1 MAVDKGT
8 SATKAASPREFFADL
23 AVRAPDTNLRA
34 ISGSCRFDI
43 QGAGSWIIALTE
55 GKVAVRDGAAG
66 VKADATIACSADD
79 FMRIARGE
87 LNVVA
92 AALQGRVAVT
102 GSVALAQLLQKRLFL

>member
-23 AVRAPDTNLRA
+23 AARAPDTKLRA

-55 GKVAVRDGAAG
+55 GKVAVRDGAA
-66 VKADATIACSADD
+66 VAKADATMTCSVDD

-87 LNVVA
+87 LNLVA
-92 AALQGRVAVT
+92 AGLQGRVQVT
-102 GSVALAQLLQKRLFL
+102 GSMALLQLLQKRLFL